1 MKKAVGTI
9 LKVLAVLAV
18 FAAIAAIVIYDTPG
32 FDEIIKGRIVKQ
44 LKTSYGQSF
53 RCYALSDRNP
63 IVPNFAEELNFSC
76 IAEDGTYMA
85 GTCDW
90 KGTIQ
95 YENFVHY
102 YYSDAMDKEIEDII
116 DGCFDEFL
124 VIEDIGTLN
133 EKLSL
138 EKYPMRYGSV
148 TNADEYLDDVTRFN
162 TSFRVYVRAGVKN
175 SELQSALDKL
185 SASRYKGNVYFVEV
199 KDTWFDALKESGI
212 TCNTKHTDAVITL
225 NGASGNEQM
234 DFNDMLESPS
244 RYFRGEY
251 LPGSGTAWVTGY
263 PKDSPD
269 F

>member
-1 MKKAVGTI
+1 MKKAAGTF
-9 LKVLAVLAV
+9 LKVLAVLAI
-18 FAAIAAIVIYDTPG
+18 FAAIAAFVTYDTG
-32 FDEIIKGRIVKQ
+32 LFDEFMEGRIVKQ
-44 LKTSYGQSF
+44 LETSYGQAF
-53 RCYALSDRNP
+53 TCYSLADRNP
-63 IVPNFAEELNFSC
+63 IFPKFDEEIEFHC
-76 IAEDGTYMA
+76 CAEDGTYME

-116 DGCFDEFL
+116 DGCFDEYL

-138 EKYPMRYGSV
+138 EKFPMRYGSV

-185 SASRYKGNVYFVEV
+185 SSGGYKGNVYFVEV
-199 KDTWFDALKESGI
+199 KDIWFDALKDSGI
-212 TCNTKHTDAVITL
+212 TCHPGYTRGEISLGHVP
-225 NGASGNEQM
+225 GNEQM
-234 DFNDMLESPS
+234 DFDDMIKSPS
-244 RYFRGEY
+244 QYFRGEY
-251 LPGSGTAWVTGY
+251 IPSAGISWVTGY
-263 PKDSPD
+263 PKGPS
-269 F
+269 

>member
-1 MKKAVGTI
+1 MKKAVVTI
-9 LKVLAVLAV
+9 LKVLAVLTV
-18 FAAIAAIVIYDTPG
+18 FAAIAAFVIYDTPG

-53 RCYALSDRNP
+53 KCYELSERNP
-63 IVPNFAEELNFSC
+63 IIPDFKEEIVFCCYAEN
-76 IAEDGTYMA
+76 GTYME

-90 KGTIQ
+90 KGNIL
-95 YENFVHY
+95 YENYVHY
-102 YYSDAMDKEIEDII
+102 YYSDAMDKEIADII
-116 DGCFDEFL
+116 DGCFDEYL

-133 EKLSL
+133 QKLSL
-138 EKYPMRYGSV
+138 DKFPMKYGSV

-175 SELQSALDKL
+175 SELQNALNKL

-199 KDTWFDALKESGI
+199 KDIWFDALKESGI
-212 TCNTKHTDAVITL
+212 TCHPKSTHADITL
-225 NGASGNEQM
+225 NRASGNEQM

-251 LPGSGTAWVTGY
+251 IPSGDICWVVGCS
-263 PKDSPD
+263 KDSLD
-269 F
+269 Y